1 MRPQTVRFA
10 GCVFRIVKTTYV
22 QVNEEFL
29 PFKNHYANIVFS
41 PLYLHWTNDILQ
53 TLREIYR
60 ILIPDGF
67 FIGAMF
73 AATTLHEL
81 REVME
86 TAEQSV
92 EKVLSPHVSPLPT
105 PGAIGDALS
114 VLRSR
119 GE

>member
-1 MRPQTVRFA
+1 MDER
-10 GCVFRIVKTTYV
+10 
-22 QVNEEFL
+22 
-29 PFKNHYANIVFS
+29 
-41 PLYLHWTNDILQ
+41 

-73 AATTLHEL
+73 AASTLHEL

-92 EKVLSPHVSPLPT
+92 EKVLSLHVSPLPT
-105 PGAIGDALS
+105 PGSIGDALS
-114 VLRSR
+114 VAAARSLKVRKR
-119 GE
+119 GSSSRQSARRR